1 MVQQVC
7 MANSVDPSDIAFWGI
22 WSSWVYTDRKGL
34 SVIIVTDYYVLN
46 FVFMHILI
54 MNHLEK
60 LVNIN
65 SNDQRECIFM
75 LFNFYI

>member
-1 MVQQVC
+1 MHGKQC
-7 MANSVDPSDIAFWGI
+7 RPEASDL
-22 WSSWVYTDRKGL
+22 VYTVCKGL
-34 SVIIVTDYYVLN
+34 SVPILRVIIVTDYYVLK
-46 FVFMHILI
+46 FAFMYIFI

-60 LVNIN
+60 LVSIN